1 MAPQGAM
8 HAIMKIWRMMYTH
21 GGRARPMGASER
33 RAAALLSLQHHA
45 VAEAP
50 AAGQGEAEEADEC
63 ERNDEEDTDA
73 NLGRTLAMGGTGAII
88 PAGRRVIT
96 APYA

>member
-45 VAEAP
+45 DAEAP
-50 AAGQGEAEEADEC
+50 GAGASPALGWAKTPRGSKRIIYNQGLGIYTVSYKAQGGVRAC
-63 ERNDEEDTDA
+63 E
-73 NLGRTLAMGGTGAII
+73 LA
-88 PAGRRVIT
+88 
-96 APYA
+96 

>member
-45 VAEAP
+45 DAEAP
-50 AAGQGEAEEADEC
+50 AAGASPALGWAKTPRGSKRIIYNQGLVYLLKE
-63 ERNDEEDTDA
+63 
-73 NLGRTLAMGGTGAII
+73 
-88 PAGRRVIT
+88 
-96 APYA
+96 

>member
-8 HAIMKIWRMMYTH
+8 HAIMKIWRMMCTH

-50 AAGQGEAEEADEC
+50 AADATPALGWARPEGVVLTKRIIYYLYTQG
-63 ERNDEEDTDA
+63 
-73 NLGRTLAMGGTGAII
+73 L
-88 PAGRRVIT
+88 V
-96 APYA
+96 YS